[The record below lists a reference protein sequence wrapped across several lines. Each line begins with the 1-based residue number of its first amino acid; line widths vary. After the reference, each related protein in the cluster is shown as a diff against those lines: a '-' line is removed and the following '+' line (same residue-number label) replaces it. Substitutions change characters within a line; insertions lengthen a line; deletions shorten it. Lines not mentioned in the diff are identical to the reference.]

1 MLLASLCVGLVTWN
15 DLGQDVR
22 VKQESPNEAFR
33 RVSFKLCS
41 YRRLCRN

>member
-1 MLLASLCVGLVTWN
+1 MLLTSFRGGLVTFK
-15 DLGQDVR
+15 DLGQEHR

-41 YRRLCRN
+41 YRRLRCN